1 MGIVSLCSDLGVFF
15 DKPIEVKTDASAAI
29 GIASRIGLG
38 KIRHIE
44 VSQLWLQEKVQC
56 GKVIIIK
63 VDTNCN
69 LADALAKGVDA
80 SILSKHLVGVGMVIK
95 TDRHHLA
102 PKVDED
108 LISEERRDEE
118 EECAYLGNEDMRR

>member
-1 MGIVSLCSDLGVFF
+1 MGIVSLCSDLGVHF

-44 VSQLWLQEKVQC
+44 VSQLWLQEKVQH
-56 GKVIIIK
+56 GKVIITK

-69 LADALAKGVDA
+69 LADALTKGVDA

-108 LISEERRDEE
+108 QVVSDEMKDEE
-118 EECAYLGNEDMRR
+118 EECAYLE